1 MGNNGGK
8 AVKRM
13 ASTNAPMKVTNKHFV
28 LGNPIQ
34 GPFPDGMEKV
44 VVGTGKNA
52 RFPVDVPLNASHK
65 NTQYQDAFGEPKEA
79 SGRYQVYTPQQSDIV
94 VVRSIIRRIVKFA
107 PALRDITKLYL
118 SFGTRKKYR
127 SAIF

>member
-1 MGNNGGK
+1 MGQQGTK
-8 AVKRM
+8 TVVKRM

-28 LGNPIQ
+28 LGHPIQ
-34 GPFPDGMEKV
+34 GPFPDGREKV
-44 VVGTGKNA
+44 VVGTGT